1 MLEKKQDGIINQVLD
16 VPKKEGK
23 EGVFASYLELRL
35 TIAQIMKDS
44 QYSPTDNRVND
55 VIDLL
60 ISGIPNIKIQGKL
73 RKERDDRIE
82 NETKNLGNDNELK
95 GKKVQQINREILGKI
110 APYMDL
116 YTGGERVNRLS
127 FIIPIKEM
135 RAVMKEANP
144 EHFTEHLDENF
155 AEESACT
162 S

>member
-1 MLEKKQDGIINQVLD
+1 MNEKKDGIINQVLD

-44 QYSPTDNRVND
+44 NYSPTDNRVND

-60 ISGIPNIKIQGKL
+60 ISGIPNVKMQENL
-73 RKERDDRIE
+73 RKERDERIE
-82 NETKNLGNDNELK
+82 KETKSLSTNEDK
-95 GKKVQQINREILGKI
+95 GRKIQQINREVLGKI
-110 APYMDL
+110 APIMDS

-135 RAVMKEANP
+135 RDLMKKNNP
-144 EHFTEHLDENF
+144 EHFIEHLDDVG
-155 AEESACT
+155 ESL
-162 S
+162 